1 MNIPIGF
8 VCAEIP
14 DISSILSS
22 KNGLS
27 HFYEHMIIKYN
38 DDISDKLFFDFNGY
52 TDPRSLVFKG
62 FTLPDVDIKKC
73 IDFSYNFIVYPDISE
88 DLIESERNVILT
100 EIDNDE
106 SCINIDRLIKLSGID
121 KRCFINTLGT
131 KRYVSKITR
140 DDLYMCRDTI
150 LNKSE
155 MVFHLYGCDDF
166 MNKYVSNITE
176 LSNEVDINTY
186 YRNSLK
192 YFHVHDPKYGVY
204 KYTKKPKHLYVSF
217 VLDNYDFKKLCVLLI
232 ILSMMCDNYNF
243 SMFNYLRS
251 NGLCYS
257 VNRRYIECTNRIVAN
272 LIIDVSPDK
281 CEITKDYVVDYI
293 NNFKLIANN
302 DNIEYAIRMIKLN
315 DRLNI
320 MNIEDYHD
328 AYISFVRSRLNGV
341 MDLYKSYESISV
353 DDVRD
358 MVKDITEDKLII
370 QYCS

>member
-1 MNIPIGF
+1 MKKTYYHGTSIQN
-8 VCAEIP
+8 AEQILK
-14 DISSILSS
+14 DGKIKTNRLGYVSLCESI
-22 KNGLS
+22 
-27 HFYEHMIIKYN
+27 N
-38 DDISDKLFFDFNGY
+38 DCKTYYQMQNLPYLLEEESQKEMAYFA
-52 TDPRSLVFKG
+52 LV
-62 FTLPDVDIKKC
+62 LDD
-73 IDFSYNFIVYPDISE
+73 
-88 DLIESERNVILT
+88 ESV
-100 EIDNDE
+100 IDNDE

-166 MNKYVSNITE
+166 MNKYVSDITE

-192 YFHVHDPKYGVY
+192 YFHVHGPKYGVY
-204 KYTKKPKHLYVSF
+204 KYTKNPKQLYVSF
-217 VLDNYDFKKLCVLLI
+217 VLDNYDFNKLCVLLI

-281 CEITKDYVVDYI
+281 CEITKDYVAEYI

-302 DNIEYAIRMIKLN
+302 DNIEYAIRKIKLN

-328 AYISFVRSRLNGV
+328 AYISFVRSRFNGV
-341 MDLYKSYESISV
+341 MDLYKSYDNISV
-353 DDVRD
+353 DDVMD
-358 MVKDITEDKLII
+358 MIKDITENRLII
-370 QYCS
+370 QYCSL

>member
-1 MNIPIGF
+1 MKIYTGLIKDLGCRCFYYNSGMNIPIGF

-27 HFYEHMIIKYN
+27 H
-38 DDISDKLFFDFNGY
+38 L
-52 TDPRSLVFKG
+52 
-62 FTLPDVDIKKC
+62 
-73 IDFSYNFIVYPDISE
+73 
-88 DLIESERNVILT
+88 
-100 EIDNDE
+100 
-106 SCINIDRLIKLSGID
+106 
-121 KRCFINTLGT
+121 
-131 KRYVSKITR
+131 
-140 DDLYMCRDTI
+140 
-150 LNKSE
+150 
-155 MVFHLYGCDDF
+155 
-166 MNKYVSNITE
+166 
-176 LSNEVDINTY
+176 
-186 YRNSLK
+186 
-192 YFHVHDPKYGVY
+192 
-204 KYTKKPKHLYVSF
+204 F
-217 VLDNYDFKKLCVLLI
+217 VLDNYDFNKLCVLLI

-341 MDLYKSYESISV
+341 MDLYKSYDNISV
-353 DDVRD
+353 DDVMD
-358 MVKDITEDKLII
+358 MIKDITENRLII
-370 QYCS
+370 QYCSL

>member
-1 MNIPIGF
+1 MKIYTGLIKDLGCRCFYYNSGMNIPIGF

-27 HFYEHMIIKYN
+27 HFYEHMIIKRN

-52 TDPRSLVFKG
+52 TDPRSLLFKG

-166 MNKYVSNITE
+166 MNKYVSDITE
-176 LSNEVDINTY
+176 LSNQVDINTY

-204 KYTKKPKHLYVSF
+204 KYTKKPKQLYVSF

-281 CEITKDYVVDYI
+281 CDITKDYVVDYI

-302 DNIEYAIRMIKLN
+302 DNIEYAIRMIKLMI
-315 DRLNI
+315 D
-320 MNIEDYHD
+320 
-328 AYISFVRSRLNGV
+328 
-341 MDLYKSYESISV
+341 
-353 DDVRD
+353 
-358 MVKDITEDKLII
+358 
-370 QYCS
+370 

>member
-1 MNIPIGF
+1 M
-8 VCAEIP
+8 
-14 DISSILSS
+14 S
-22 KNGLS
+22 
-27 HFYEHMIIKYN
+27 
-38 DDISDKLFFDFNGY
+38 
-52 TDPRSLVFKG
+52 
-62 FTLPDVDIKKC
+62 
-73 IDFSYNFIVYPDISE
+73 
-88 DLIESERNVILT
+88 
-100 EIDNDE
+100 
-106 SCINIDRLIKLSGID
+106 
-121 KRCFINTLGT
+121 
-131 KRYVSKITR
+131 YVSKITR

-166 MNKYVSNITE
+166 MNKYVSDITE

-192 YFHVHDPKYGVY
+192 YFHVHGPKYGVY
-204 KYTKKPKHLYVSF
+204 KYTKNPKQLYVSF
-217 VLDNYDFKKLCVLLI
+217 VLDNYDFNKLCVLLI

-341 MDLYKSYESISV
+341 MDLYKSYDNISV
-353 DDVRD
+353 DDVMD
-358 MVKDITEDKLII
+358 MIKDITENRLII
-370 QYCS
+370 QYCSL

>member
-1 MNIPIGF
+1 MKIYTGLIKDLGCRCFYYNSGMNIPIGF

-27 HFYEHMIIKYN
+27 HFYEHMIIKRN

-150 LNKSE
+150 LN
-155 MVFHLYGCDDF
+155 
-166 MNKYVSNITE
+166 
-176 LSNEVDINTY
+176 
-186 YRNSLK
+186 
-192 YFHVHDPKYGVY
+192 
-204 KYTKKPKHLYVSF
+204 
-217 VLDNYDFKKLCVLLI
+217 
-232 ILSMMCDNYNF
+232 
-243 SMFNYLRS
+243 
-251 NGLCYS
+251 S

-341 MDLYKSYESISV
+341 MDLYKSYDNISV
-353 DDVRD
+353 DDVMD
-358 MVKDITEDKLII
+358 MIKDITENRLII
-370 QYCS
+370 QYCSL

>member
-1 MNIPIGF
+1 MKIYTGLIKDLGCRCFYYNSGMNIPIGF

-27 HFYEHMIIKYN
+27 HFYEHMIIKCN

-62 FTLPDVDIKKC
+62 FTLPDVDTKKC

-166 MNKYVSNITE
+166 MNKYVSDITE

-192 YFHVHDPKYGVY
+192 YFHVHGPKYGVY
-204 KYTKKPKHLYVSF
+204 KYTKNPKQLYVSF
-217 VLDNYDFKKLCVLLI
+217 VLDNYDFNKLCVLLI

-320 MNIEDYHD
+320 MNI
-328 AYISFVRSRLNGV
+328 
-341 MDLYKSYESISV
+341 
-353 DDVRD
+353 
-358 MVKDITEDKLII
+358 
-370 QYCS
+370 